1 MSELTLHNLKSS
13 TKGVANKKAK
23 RVGRGNS
30 SGKGTT
36 AGRGQKGQKSR
47 SGVSGLKLKGMR
59 RRVLSIPKLRGFNSL
74 KKPNRVVNISDLDKH
89 FGATAIISPKSL
101 VQKGLIDTPRF
112 GTKIL
117 GAGETKK
124 AFTIQKCRVS
134 ATAKEKIEKA
144 GGAVEEIKAKT
155 GKTIAKKSK

>member
-59 RRVLSIPKLRGFNSL
+59 RRLLSIPKLRGFNSL
-74 KKPNRVVNISDLDKH
+74 QKPNRVVNISDLDKH
-89 FGATAIISPKSL
+89 FGANAIISPKSL
-101 VQKGLIDTPRF
+101 VKKGLIDTPRY

-117 GAGETKK
+117 SKGETTK
-124 AFTIQKCRVS
+124 AYTVQKCRLS
-134 ATAKEKIEKA
+134 EAAKAKIEKA
-144 GGAVEEIKAKT
+144 GGIVEVIKKAPSK
-155 GKTIAKKSK
+155 AKKSK